1 MPCAPQFTAP
11 ANGLKL
17 LVQEPFGLHT
27 TLIVPPDLLPDPEL
41 LVPHPATA
49 TTRAATDSTRTRV
62 RAIRDS
68 ISDLL
73 HWMERPSW
81 DSRGIRVGFAW
92 DSHGTRVDLHPDARP
107 QTVGRAA
114 HYWARRQK
122 KTSGPVAGFSQTL
135 INCHTVLARPR

>member
-92 DSHGTRVDLHPDARP
+92 DSHGIRMGLAWT
-107 QTVGRAA
+107 
-114 HYWARRQK
+114 YI
-122 KTSGPVAGFSQTL
+122 QTL
-135 INCHTVLARPR
+135 DLKRWGERPITGQEGKRKPPARW